1 MRGSEA
7 ERNNNEYPDVEDRDT
22 IIHIKNKSTRTRIN
36 VKITGT
42 TSRTKINKKNNLDPS
57 SV

>member
-22 IIHIKNKSTRTRIN
+22 IIYI
-36 VKITGT
+36 
-42 TSRTKINKKNNLDPS
+42 SRTNQLGHESKSKALEQKVELRLTRRIT
-57 SV
+57 